1 MKPIY
6 TLSMVTVLVLFS
18 CGIQRQESRSSVFIN
33 PQFPVKVTRDLV
45 YATAPVQS
53 SEAIEKALRLDL
65 YEPDGKTAPRLRPGF
80 IAIHGGGLANG
91 DKQDENMV
99 ELCRELAARGYT
111 CASINYR
118 LVGDDPPVQ
127 GASSFYRALNAAIE
141 DTAQSVTWL
150 RNNADRY
157 HVDASR
163 IAVGG
168 SSAGAHIALRFAY
181 GETSRKTLVAAV
193 LSWTGGLN
201 GDEDIIEGDEPA
213 LFIVHGADD
222 DSVPVTEARALARRA
237 ARIGLPYKIL
247 ICEGLGHLVPLDRRP
262 AGVPLYGHFAE
273 FLYQNMDIANLG
285 QPVSRRRSTAQN
297 RDAKAQTDLRAVQC
311 PR

>member
-6 TLSMVTVLVLFS
+6 TLSMVTVLVSFS
-18 CGIQRQESRSSVFIN
+18 CGIQPQESRSLVFIN

-45 YATAPVQS
+45 YATAPVQG
-53 SEAIEKALRLDL
+53 SEEKTLLLDL
-65 YEPDGKTAPRLRPGF
+65 YEPDGKSVPRLRPGF

-91 DKQDENMV
+91 DKQNENVV
-99 ELCRELAARGYT
+99 ELCRELAARGYA
-111 CASINYR
+111 CISINYR

-127 GASSFYRALNAAIE
+127 GSSSFYRALNAAIE
-141 DTAQSVTWL
+141 DTVQAVTWL
-150 RNNADRY
+150 RNNSDRY
-157 HVDASR
+157 SVDASR

-181 GETSRKTLVAAV
+181 GETSKKAPVAAV

-201 GDEDIIEGDEPA
+201 GDEDIIEGDEAP
-213 LFIVHGADD
+213 LFIVHGVDD
-222 DSVPVTEARALARRA
+222 DSVPVAEARALAQRA
-237 ARIGLPYKIL
+237 ARIGLAYKIF

-262 AGVPLYGHFAE
+262 AGVSLYGHLAQ
-273 FLYQNMDIANLG
+273 FLYQNIDIVNLG
-285 QPVSRRRSTAQN
+285 RPVSQRRSTAQN
-297 RDAKAQTDLRAVQC
+297 RNAKADLRAVQC